1 IQATFEDPAPAQTT
15 VLTVL
20 SRLEGKGLVTRHAPP
35 PRRVTFEATMS
46 SAQAH
51 ASNMVERLD
60 GAEDRE
66 GALLAFADNLSEED
80 LDLVMDA
87 ITTPPSDQPRKTAS
101 PTASQWPS
109 RNDDAAMR
117 GVATAAARRPYISTA
132 RPIACAVGDEASATV
147 GVPSPA
153 VRSGSSA
160 PPSSR
165 AVRVP
170 EGSATSTGVP
180 TDAAASWSPARPSA
194 CCSGPPSRRAKAY
207 SVCPLRV

>member
-1 IQATFEDPAPAQTT
+1 MAGVRSRSAGALEALVMQALWSTGAPMSARTIQATFEDPAPAQTT

-66 GALLAFADNLSEED
+66 GALLAFADSLSEED

-87 ITTPPSDQPRKTAS
+87 IT
-101 PTASQWPS
+101 
-109 RNDDAAMR
+109 
-117 GVATAAARRPYISTA
+117 
-132 RPIACAVGDEASATV
+132 
-147 GVPSPA
+147 
-153 VRSGSSA
+153 
-160 PPSSR
+160 
-165 AVRVP
+165 
-170 EGSATSTGVP
+170 
-180 TDAAASWSPARPSA
+180 
-194 CCSGPPSRRAKAY
+194 SRR
-207 SVCPLRV
+207 SRRGS